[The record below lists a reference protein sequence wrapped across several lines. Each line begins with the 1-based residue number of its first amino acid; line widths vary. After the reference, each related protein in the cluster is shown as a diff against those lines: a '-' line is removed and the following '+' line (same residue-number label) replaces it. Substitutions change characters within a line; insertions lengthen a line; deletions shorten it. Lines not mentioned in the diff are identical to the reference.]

1 MTDTQRTLD
10 VKEAAQILGVSN
22 ATAYRAASRGEL
34 PSIRLGKRLLVLR
47 EPFERMLAGGAQMPN
62 KDATAASGF

>member
-1 MTDTQRTLD
+1 MTDTQKTID

-34 PSIRLGKRLLVLR
+34 PSIRLGRRLLVLR
-47 EPFERMLAGGAQMPN
+47 EPFEQLLAGKTQNPN
-62 KDATAASGF
+62 KEADVAS